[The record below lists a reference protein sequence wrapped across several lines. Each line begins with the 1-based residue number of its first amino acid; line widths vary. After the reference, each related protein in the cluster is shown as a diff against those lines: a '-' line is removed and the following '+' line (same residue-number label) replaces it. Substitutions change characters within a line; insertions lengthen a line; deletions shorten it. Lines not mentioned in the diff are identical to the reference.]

1 MYCILY
7 WMRDIFETT
16 PSGIKQLLVEGSR
29 RNTSMHCWCQI
40 WVLLIP
46 VSKKRWN
53 FQYRTQTLELM
64 CYYKSISNTKSGVS
78 NTLYLLNGMLF
89 YPYSIQVSSSKVFFS
104 PSFDSLLFLIIISIL
119 MYCSVSKRKKI
130 HILWYWFCICDIP
143 CLCFRCR
150 VSGFSYQFYSTWWKC
165 ELEHS

>member
-16 PSGIKQLLVEGSR
+16 PPGIKQLLVEGSR

-89 YPYSIQVSSSKVFFS
+89 YPYSIQVSSSKVFFHLHLIHFCFS
-104 PSFDSLLFLIIISIL
+104 SSSQFLCTALSQKKKNTHTLILILYLWHSLFVFQVQSQ
-119 MYCSVSKRKKI
+119 R
-130 HILWYWFCICDIP
+130 F
-143 CLCFRCR
+143 
-150 VSGFSYQFYSTWWKC
+150 
-165 ELEHS
+165 